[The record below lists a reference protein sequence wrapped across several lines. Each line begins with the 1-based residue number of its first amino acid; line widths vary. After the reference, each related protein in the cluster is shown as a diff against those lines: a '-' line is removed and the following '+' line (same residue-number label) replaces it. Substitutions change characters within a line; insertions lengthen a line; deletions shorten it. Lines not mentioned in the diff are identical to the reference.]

1 MVDKLTIKGFNK
13 IGMGRRTTITETD
26 TEYLILRGCTHTN
39 STILIQHT
47 IYREKT
53 PYNGNFGYVM
63 KSTMKENDRW
73 ICRKVINRII
83 TIKELRNLERMKGTI
98 MDTENEIKKWV
109 I

>member
-63 KSTMKENDRW
+63 KSTMKE
-73 ICRKVINRII
+73 II
-83 TIKELRNLERMKGTI
+83 LCYTIGLYKEVHNKKRTVLNHFRAIYNIERMGNA
-98 MDTENEIKKWV
+98 ER
-109 I
+109 